1 MDRPL
6 VTRLEIPID
15 PAEALSPQPTC
26 PTLAGALLLPLAP
39 RGWSLRV
46 APRAAGARDQHQA
59 QGARHKPRL
68 HVAPCPTAHAHS
80 PIPPGGG
87 QRGGEG
93 RPVTILFNALRCDER
108 PAVGSCGGRGT
119 AS

>member
-15 PAEALSPQPTC
+15 PAEASHHCPPARLWQARCCSLSH
-26 PTLAGALLLPLAP
+26 L
-39 RGWSLRV
+39 
-46 APRAAGARDQHQA
+46 AAGAFAWRRAQQA
-59 QGARHKPRL
+59 RGRSSKAAAARGSLP
-68 HVAPCPTAHAHS
+68 HS
-80 PIPPGGG
+80 ARTQPHLLLGG
-87 QRGGEG
+87 QRVGEG